1 MDFIQNV
8 SGDILVLVALA
19 VIYLL
24 LEFGLDIIKELVVDR
39 IKRDRLDHGENEWGG
54 DEEDGN

>member
-1 MDFIQNV
+1 MDFIQ
-8 SGDILVLVALA
+8 SISDDLLVVAAAA

-39 IKRDRLDHGENEWGG
+39 IKRDRLEQGDNEWGG
-54 DEEDGN
+54 KEE